1 MNQPPRTR
9 TRTRSLPPGAKPP
22 GEGRLTLVLYW
33 VFLIICA
40 GGAFAGGFLFTY
52 GYTSGV
58 AKRDIA
64 PGLTPPPIMKE
75 TPYPVWTPPTP
86 SPSPTAD
93 PLFATDPEASEAPS
107 GETPEPAPRAT
118 RRPTPAPDDD
128 EGLLSTGTL
137 NTPTPAPEEVY
148 RVWVGQ
154 YEQREAA
161 EDMILELQAAGV
173 QAVVVSDGRFYR
185 AQIGAY
191 TSRERALAV
200 AEEVN
205 LKGYGVIIRH

>member
-1 MNQPPRTR
+1 M
-9 TRTRSLPPGAKPP
+9 G
-22 GEGRLTLVLYW
+22 LVLYW
-33 VFLIICA
+33 VFLIICSGA
-40 GGAFAGGFLFTY
+40 AFAGGFLFTY

-75 TPYPVWTPPTP
+75 TPYPVWTPPPPPTP
-86 SPSPTAD
+86 SPTPD
-93 PLFATDPEASEAPS
+93 PLFAVDPDPTEAPAAS
-107 GETPEPAPRAT
+107 A
-118 RRPTPAPDDD
+118 PTPTPRPSARVTAAPDGDD
-128 EGLLSTGTL
+128 AVLSTGT
-137 NTPTPAPEEVY
+137 TTTPAPTPEEVY